1 MSTLTTIK
9 NATALHLPAPGATPV
24 PLAHGDLHLN
34 LLPAAPPERPT
45 DTLIITVGASSFPL
59 APNSSVQRTRSKN
72 EHPSFIF
79 TPAPPAGGQS
89 IGQVRIDMADSKS
102 PEAWEST
109 EEACKVLQAEL
120 KAHNQWEDKVLF
132 VDDEYETGGP
142 ITGPKSGWGETI
154 ASSLW
159 GFGSAISSRI
169 TGGPEPTL
177 PTTAPAP
184 IASPSSPVGS
194 QYGQGNFRSFAAD
207 SWNQA
212 TIAAKGFGE
221 AAVAVGGAIGQQAKH
236 AVEGLQAPP
245 VPPKAEGAEGATGAA
260 GVAPPAPPKD
270 AAAAASAPA
279 AASASSGPPASS
291 FSVGGD
297 DDGVST
303 KSVKDEPIKDDDES
317 VAVKET
323 VTKDTK

>member
-1 MSTLTTIK
+1 MFPHLLVTLT
-9 NATALHLPAPGATPV
+9 
-24 PLAHGDLHLN
+24 
-34 LLPAAPPERPT
+34 R
-45 DTLIITVGASSFPL
+45 
-59 APNSSVQRTRSKN
+59 R
-72 EHPSFIF
+72 
-79 TPAPPAGGQS
+79 
-89 IGQVRIDMADSKS
+89 SKS

-142 ITGPKSGWGETI
+142 VTGPKVGWGETI

-159 GFGSAISSRI
+159 GFGSAVSSRI

-177 PTTAPAP
+177 PTTAPA
-184 IASPSSPVGS
+184 AAGSPSSPVGS

-245 VPPKAEGAEGATGAA
+245 VPPKAEGAEGAA
-260 GVAPPAPPKD
+260 APPAPPKD

-303 KSVKDEPIKDDDES
+303 KSVKDEAIKDDDES